1 MSERFG
7 TLGARAGLPPVRF
20 HDLRHGAA
28 TMLIAA
34 GQPVKMASA
43 ILGHATSAFTADVYG
58 SVVDEMAESSAAAI
72 SAYIPAAP
80 P

>member
-1 MSERFG
+1 
-7 TLGARAGLPPVRF
+7 
-20 HDLRHGAA
+20 
-28 TMLIAA
+28 MLIAA

-43 ILGHATSAFTADVYG
+43 ILGHSTSAFTADVYV
-58 SVVDEMAESSAAAI
+58 SVVDEMAESAAAAI